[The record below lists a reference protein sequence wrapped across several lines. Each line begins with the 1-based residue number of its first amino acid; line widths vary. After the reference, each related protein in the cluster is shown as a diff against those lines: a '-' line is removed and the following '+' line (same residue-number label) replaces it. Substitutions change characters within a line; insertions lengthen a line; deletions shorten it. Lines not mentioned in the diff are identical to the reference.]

1 MKKLL
6 LIFFALISLNA
17 FSQIQVKEGSFK
29 KIDGYVMMDKSEH
42 TDINNK
48 PMALI
53 KITAEGMK
61 AEERARLVYKGNMA
75 TYFDVHQKGYET
87 YLYLTAQAATFLKI
101 IHPDYGKTECWF
113 PEDLCDFCGYEM
125 VVQFEGNP
133 NEQNYLIIKTD
144 QVYANIYID
153 NEYAGK
159 QFAHKQLKVGS
170 SHTWKIEC
178 DLFRT
183 ESGDVTITNDENVI
197 DIKMIPEFGYLNVAT
212 IPENSANVYLNNEL
226 VGKTPYKSDKLSVGS
241 YTVKV
246 EKDQFKTTEETIV
259 VKGKETT
266 NVNIKMLSIYT
277 DVIIKTDGESDIFID
292 GKQKGKGLWSGKL
305 MEGTYI
311 FESRKENHRTTQK
324 TVVVTGNNQT
334 IILDS
339 PESING
345 SLDVSTIPAD
355 ANIYIDGKKYGNTPY
370 KTSTLIGD
378 HKLKLT
384 KHGYTDLKK
393 KITIK
398 EGEMLIINEKLS
410 KSNMGFSRI
419 FRKIGNFC
427 DDLAYVFEPE
437 DETLGVGYK
446 YSKYF
451 PVTLSLNMTRS
462 FVSLFM
468 ELGINTDNSIISDYN
483 PRFYMMF
490 SPGLYFRFLSINCGI
505 GILPNDYVMTIDVLD
520 GNVVNTEITK
530 TNYYIIKPSITGY
543 IPISDEDFYI
553 TVDVGYNYFP
563 NIKDLN
569 GLSLGLGFQWVI
581 W

>member
-1 MKKLL
+1 MKKLI
-6 LIFFALISLNA
+6 LILFVLISMEA
-17 FSQIQVKEGSFK
+17 FSQISVKEGSFK
-29 KIDGYVMMDKSEH
+29 HIPEGVILNKNEY
-42 TDINNK
+42 TDINNH

-53 KITAEGMK
+53 KISTENIN
-61 AEERARLVYKGNMA
+61 EYERGRLRFAGNMA
-75 TYFDVHQKGYET
+75 TEVIKEYDTGKV
-87 YLYLTAQAATFLKI
+87 LVYLTAKNATFLKI
-101 IHPDYGKTECWF
+101 AHPDYGECKYQL
-113 PEDLCDFCGYEM
+113 ENLCDYCVYEM
-125 VVQFEGNP
+125 VVRYDGNP
-133 NEQNYLIIKTD
+133 NNENTLIIKTD
-144 QVYANIYID
+144 QVDANIYID
-153 NEYAGK
+153 NEYIDK
-159 QFAHKQLKVGS
+159 QYGHKRLMVGS
-170 SHTWKIEC
+170 THTWKIEC
-178 DLFRT
+178 DSFRT
-183 ESGDVTITNDENVI
+183 ESGEITITNDENVI
-197 DIKMIPEFGYLNVAT
+197 DIKMLSVFVDITV
-212 IPENSANVYLNNEL
+212 
-226 VGKTPYKSDKLSVGS
+226 KTDYKS
-241 YTVKV
+241 Y
-246 EKDQFKTTEETIV
+246 
-259 VKGKETT
+259 
-266 NVNIKMLSIYT
+266 
-277 DVIIKTDGESDIFID
+277 IFID
-292 GKQKGKGLWSGKL
+292 GVQKAKGSWTGKL
-305 MEGTYI
+305 MEGTYV
-311 FESRKENHRTTQK
+311 FEARKENHRTTQK
-324 TVVVTGNNQT
+324 TVVIVAGNNQT

-345 SLDVSTIPAD
+345 SLDVSTIPAGAD
-355 ANIYIDGKKYGNTPY
+355 IYIDKKEYGKTPNNINEI
-370 KTSTLIGD
+370 LIGE
-378 HKLKLT
+378 HELKLV
-384 KHGYTDLKK
+384 KQGYTDLKK

-490 SPGLYFRFLSINCGI
+490 SPGLYFRFMSINCGI
-505 GILPNDYVMTIDVLD
+505 GYLPGDYVVNLD
-520 GNVVNTEITK
+520 IENGNVVNTEKTK
-530 TNYYIIKPSITGY
+530 TNYYMLKPSITGY

-563 NIKDLN
+563 NIKELN